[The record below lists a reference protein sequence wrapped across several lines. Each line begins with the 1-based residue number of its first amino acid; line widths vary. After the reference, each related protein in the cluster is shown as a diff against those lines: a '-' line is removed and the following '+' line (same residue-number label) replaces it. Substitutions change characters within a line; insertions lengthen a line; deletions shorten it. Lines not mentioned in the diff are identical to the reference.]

1 MSKVHIVAAKRT
13 PIGNFL
19 GSLSSVSASDLGA
32 TVLKS
37 IIDETKVN
45 PEEVDEVIIGHVL
58 TAGQGQG
65 TGRQVAIKAGLP
77 NKVCGYSINMVC
89 GSGLK
94 SIMNGYAAIKSDL
107 ANIIVAGGV
116 ESMSQAPFLTPK
128 TVRNGHKMGDV
139 VMKDH
144 MVSDALIDAYE
155 GYHMGV
161 TAENI
166 ASKYE
171 LTRLEQDLFAYNS
184 QQKAIK
190 AVDEGRFVDEI
201 VSVEVKSRRKLIVI
215 EHDEYP
221 NRKTDFEKLSKL
233 KTVFKRDGTVT
244 AGNASGIN
252 DGASL
257 VMLASDK
264 AVNSNHFDSL
274 CEVVSIGQ
282 GGVDPSIMGMG
293 PVEAIRSALQN
304 ANMKLEDIQL
314 FELNEAF
321 AAQSLGVMAELCK
334 EHNVTNEW
342 LSERTNVN
350 GGSIALGHPVGA
362 SGNRILVT
370 LIHEMN
376 RRGLTYGLASLCIG
390 GGMGTAVIIKR

>member
-77 NKVCGYSINMVC
+77 NTVCGYSINMVC

-94 SIMNGYAAIKSDL
+94 SVMNGYASIKTGLS
-107 ANIIVAGGV
+107 NIIVAGGV
-116 ESMSQAPFLTPK
+116 ENMSQAPFITPK

-166 ASKYE
+166 AIKYE

-190 AVDEGRFVDEI
+190 AVDEGRFADEI
-201 VSVEVKSRRKLIVI
+201 VPVEIRSRREMIVI
-215 EHDEYP
+215 NQDEYP
-221 NRKTDFEKLSKL
+221 NRKTDFEKLTKL
-233 KTVFKRDGTVT
+233 KTVFKEDGTVT

-264 AVNSNHFDSL
+264 AVDSNNFESL

-293 PVEAIRSALQN
+293 PVEAIRSALEN
-304 ANMKLEDIQL
+304 ANMKLEDIEL

-321 AAQSLGVMAELCK
+321 AAQSLGVMTELCK

-370 LIHEMN
+370 LIHEMIK
-376 RRGLTYGLASLCIG
+376 RDLTYGLASLCIG
-390 GGMGTAVIIKR
+390 GGMGTSVIVKR

>member
-201 VSVEVKSRRKLIVI
+201 VPVEVKSRRKLIVI

>member
-1 MSKVHIVAAKRT
+1 
-13 PIGNFL
+13 
-19 GSLSSVSASDLGA
+19 
-32 TVLKS
+32 
-37 IIDETKVN
+37 
-45 PEEVDEVIIGHVL
+45 
-58 TAGQGQG
+58 
-65 TGRQVAIKAGLP
+65 
-77 NKVCGYSINMVC
+77 
-89 GSGLK
+89 
-94 SIMNGYAAIKSDL
+94 
-107 ANIIVAGGV
+107 
-116 ESMSQAPFLTPK
+116 
-128 TVRNGHKMGDV
+128 
-139 VMKDH
+139 
-144 MVSDALIDAYE
+144 
-155 GYHMGV
+155 
-161 TAENI
+161 
-166 ASKYE
+166 
-171 LTRLEQDLFAYNS
+171 
-184 QQKAIK
+184 
-190 AVDEGRFVDEI
+190 
-201 VSVEVKSRRKLIVI
+201 
-215 EHDEYP
+215 
-221 NRKTDFEKLSKL
+221 
-233 KTVFKRDGTVT
+233 
-244 AGNASGIN
+244 
-252 DGASL
+252 
-257 VMLASDK
+257 MLASDK